1 MSDKF
6 AGLAGRLEGSQDG
19 RPALVLVHGLTFDRA
34 MWQPALAE
42 LRAIDPGRQVLV
54 LDLPGHGGSPAWP
67 CYDIDSVAAAVY
79 DAVRQAGLERPV
91 IVGHS
96 MAALVATVYA
106 GRYPVSGVVNVDA
119 WLQQEPAAA
128 LVQSL
133 ASEIRG
139 GGFAGAWEV
148 FEASMH
154 MELLPQPARD
164 LLQSGR
170 CLRQDLVAGYW
181 RQIMDQPVAELTA
194 YINSAIAAVRA
205 ADIPYLFIA
214 GHEVDPGYS
223 AWLTRVLPRAT
234 IEVWPGSGHFPH
246 LAHPARLAQCLAATA
261 QLEGAA

>member
-1 MSDKF
+1 MAEEF

-19 RPALVLVHGLTFDRA
+19 RPALVLVHGLTFDRT
-34 MWQPALAE
+34 MWQPGLAE

-54 LDLPGHGGSPAWP
+54 LDLPGHGASPAWP
-67 CYDIDSVAAAVY
+67 AYDIDSVAGAVHAAVT
-79 DAVRQAGLERPV
+79 QAGLERPV
-91 IVGHS
+91 VVGHS
-96 MAALVATVYA
+96 LAALVATVYA
-106 GRYPVSGVVNVDA
+106 ARYPASGVVNVDA
-119 WLQQEPAAA
+119 WLQIEPSVAM
-128 LVQSL
+128 VKSL
-133 ASEIRG
+133 AGELRG
-139 GGFAGAWEV
+139 GGFTGAWQV

-154 MELLPQPARD
+154 MELLPQTARD

-170 CLRQDLVAGYW
+170 CLRQDVVAGYW
-181 RQIMDQPVAELTA
+181 GPMMDQPVAELTA
-194 YINSAIAAVRA
+194 YVDSAIAGVRA

-214 GHEVDPGYS
+214 GHEVDPGYG